1 MNNNNLPTS
10 IDDNDDAHLEVPPP
24 RAPGPVRRDAGRAQ
38 EARMHPYNQG
48 QGVRNP
54 NRLSLQTIRDTMNYT
69 DYRQAN
75 MMIRNGA
82 DLTLTELYNIS
93 TILRSLAAIMDT
105 PATAPDFE
113 RFLAGVFDGWNS
125 NTPIRTA
132 DRLRPRQFV
141 DTRIQVGIL
150 SQNHPLSAQKIKA
163 GVTPDGQKIER
174 RAGQPIYFGLVGLN
188 SETGVVDWAW
198 RDKKNAGVNPQ
209 YVHLDHG
216 QTSITIRT
224 QAMLQYDNMERDRIR
239 AFNSSLVTN
248 CARRVIQKWAQVDT
262 ALDPV
267 IDNIDRPFGL
277 MPLQLSG
284 PTIIA
289 EGERLIEAGRAY
301 TAQSQTQHT
310 LFR

>member
-113 RFLAGVFDGWNS
+113 RFLA
-125 NTPIRTA
+125 
-132 DRLRPRQFV
+132 
-141 DTRIQVGIL
+141 VGIL

-224 QAMLQYDNMERDRIR
+224 QAMLQYDNVERDRIR

-301 TAQSQTQHT
+301 TAQSQIQHT